1 MVKKITVDLGEKLV
15 GDLDN
20 FLAENGGSRTTVII
34 CALREFLQQFEPSN
48 KNSKEK

>member
-15 GDLDN
+15 EDLDK

-34 CALREFLQQFEPSN
+34 CALREFLQQFEPN
-48 KNSKEK
+48 ENSKEK

>member
-15 GDLDN
+15 EDLDN

-34 CALREFLQQFEPSN
+34 CAIREFLQQFEPN
-48 KNSKEK
+48 KNSKEN